1 MRGKIFPIL
10 LLLSFGAILF
20 LGISLMNSSP
30 QPQFSTLKDNNI
42 KFLQEGELLYYG
54 NTTCQACQEFNKVL
68 KTYQDETGVKI
79 YHWESTN
86 SEIVQKAAN
95 LKVYKTPTTII
106 KSQNGSLVKIEGYHS
121 LKHFKKFIKNM
132 GEK

>member
-1 MRGKIFPIL
+1 MREKIFPIL

-30 QPQFSTLKDNNI
+30 QPQFSILKDNNI
-42 KFLQEGELLYYG
+42 KSLQEGELLYYG
-54 NTTCQACQEFNKVL
+54 NTTCQEFNKVL

-79 YHWESTN
+79 YHWETTN

-106 KSQNGSLVKIEGYHS
+106 KNQNGNLVKIEGYHS

-132 GEK
+132 GGKK